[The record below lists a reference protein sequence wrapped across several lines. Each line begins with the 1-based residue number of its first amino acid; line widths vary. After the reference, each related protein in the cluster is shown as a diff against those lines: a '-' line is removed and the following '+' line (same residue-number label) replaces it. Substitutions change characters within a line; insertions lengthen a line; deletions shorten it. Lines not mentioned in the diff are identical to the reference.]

1 MSELHASLLYDA
13 ATNSLA
19 SDASSDNCWTKMVTA
34 TFSNPEHHSFA
45 KEIKEVEKLIKAEY
59 KISSMPSPWRSAK
72 SIVLSA
78 LKATI
83 SLTGINGE
91 ILGKS
96 HIQVKLKH
104 LKTPADVNLFRRVHL
119 SCLVVINNIKK
130 LTPAERETVEAH
142 LAVMRDELKSCSSS

>member
-45 KEIKEVEKLIKAEY
+45 KEIKEVEKLIKTEY

-72 SIVLSA
+72 SIVLTA
-78 LKATI
+78 LRESIT
-83 SLTGINGE
+83 LTGVNGE
-91 ILGKS
+91 IMGKS
-96 HIQVKLKH
+96 YIQAKIKH
-104 LKTPADVNLFRRVHL
+104 LKSTTDVDMLRKITIACN
-119 SCLVVINNIKK
+119 VVINNIKK
-130 LTPAERETVEAH
+130 LTPAERESVEAY
-142 LAVMRDELKSCSSS
+142 VDRMRDELKSC